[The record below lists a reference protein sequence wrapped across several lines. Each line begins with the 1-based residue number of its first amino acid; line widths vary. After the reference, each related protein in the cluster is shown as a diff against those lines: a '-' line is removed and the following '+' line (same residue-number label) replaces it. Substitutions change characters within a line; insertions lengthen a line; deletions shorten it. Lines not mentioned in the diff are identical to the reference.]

1 MKSFNKK
8 TIARLLTY
16 LTRHKALLVA
26 AIALTVLSNVLAL
39 VGPMLTGYAIDA
51 IEPGEGAVVM
61 EKVIFFCVLMLLCYG
76 ASALMTYFMN
86 VVVIDLTQKVVFRMR
101 KEVFD
106 KLLDLPVSYFD
117 TRQAGD
123 LISRISYDIDTVNSS
138 LSTDV
143 IQVCTTVITVIGAFC
158 SMMYLAPSM
167 LVVFLITL
175 PITFIFTSSRVKYIK
190 PLFRTRSKKLGELNG
205 LAEELIS
212 GQKTIK
218 AYGREEVM
226 LGRFADKNTE
236 SVDAYYKAEYYGS
249 MIGPC
254 VNFINNLS
262 LTLISTFG
270 ALLYLFGRISLGS
283 VSSFILY
290 SRKFSGPINEL
301 ANIISEIQ
309 SALAAAE
316 RVFAVIDEEPEK
328 ADCADAVEM
337 SRVEGAVDIRDLSF
351 GYDSSR
357 EILHNMNVSVKPGQ
371 LVAIVGHTGAGKTTL
386 INLLMR
392 FYDPTS
398 GSIELDGVDISKLT
412 RKSLRLC
419 YTMVLQDTWLF
430 GGSIFDNIAYGR
442 TDATIEQVMDAARAA
457 GIHDYISGLPQGYY
471 SQISDDGVNLSKG
484 QKQLITIARAMMS
497 RSEILILDEATSNVD
512 TRTERQIQDA
522 MYALMKGRTCFVIA
536 HRLSTIENADLI
548 LVMDQGRI
556 VEQGNHRQLLDIGGV
571 YANMYRSQFEQ

>member
-1 MKSFNKK
+1 MKKWNKK
-8 TIARLLTY
+8 TILRLVSY
-16 LTRHKALLVA
+16 LGRHKALLVA
-26 AIALTVLSNVLAL
+26 AIALTVMSNVLAL

-51 IEPGEGAVVM
+51 IEPGPGSVIM
-61 EKVIFFCVLMLLCYG
+61 TKVIFYCVLMILCYA
-76 ASALMTYFMN
+76 ASSLLTYFMN
-86 VVVIDLTQKVVFRMR
+86 VTVINLTQKVVFRMR

-123 LISRISYDIDTVNSS
+123 LISRISYDIDTVNAS

-143 IQVCTTVITVIGAFC
+143 IQVCTTVITVVGAFC
-158 SMMYLAPSM
+158 SMLYLAPAL

-190 PLFRTRSKKLGELNG
+190 PLFRARSKKLGELNG
-205 LAEELIS
+205 MAEELIS

-218 AYGREEVM
+218 AYGREDVI
-226 LGRFADKNTE
+226 LGRFADKNIE

-262 LTLISTFG
+262 LTLISTVG
-270 ALLYLFGRISLGS
+270 ALLYLFGTISLGS

-328 ADCADAVEM
+328 ADDADAVEITDVKG
-337 SRVEGAVDIRDLSF
+337 SVEVEGLSF
-351 GYDSSR
+351 SYDESR

-392 FYDPTS
+392 FYDASKGRIT
-398 GSIELDGVDISKLT
+398 LDGVDITKLT

-430 GGSIFDNIAYGR
+430 GGTIFENIAYGR
-442 TDATIEQVMDAARAA
+442 DDATLEAVMEAAKAA
-457 GIHDYISGLPQGYY
+457 GIHDYISGLPKGYY
-471 SQISDDGVNLSKG
+471 SEISDDGVNLSKG

-522 MYALMKGRTCFVIA
+522 MYALMEGRTCFVIA

-548 LVMDQGRI
+548 LVMDDGRV
-556 VEQGNHRQLLDIGGV
+556 VEQGNHRSLLDKGGT
-571 YANMYRSQFEQ
+571 YAKMYYSQFE